1 MTGNSATRRQSRN
14 PPRRR
19 NVWQIAL
26 AALGVV
32 LLGTINLWWRQLTPQ
47 VPDSAPPPTETA
59 APRSTGDPLRDAEAR
74 LAKAR
79 GSLNETIAALAVR
92 DAATPSP
99 DSLWRTLP
107 VDIELLPR
115 LEAVMDRASLDF
127 SADGR
132 WLVGAW
138 ADGFRVFDTATL
150 TRVAWVPAP
159 KLESVGFAYGRR
171 AIRAKRAG
179 VVEMWTFTEIG
190 EWLRFDPPIDAANES
205 FANGSSAVSPRF
217 VALASPER
225 YRVVES
231 ETQRE
236 VAAFPTENPGIQRNI
251 SAFSPDGKILALA
264 IARRRVRLISTET
277 WQPLADLTPPQP
289 LDLDALAFSP
299 DGRTLAL
306 ASTDGHAELWRLKI
320 VTEAAGLCG
329 LVQPPSFENAEW
341 KTAPLS
347 AQPRPKWMEDWLPFT
362 GGPGQID
369 LTPFFNARLD
379 MTWSEFVQRGN
390 DLCELPHGLQRLH
403 GVEYD
408 VRGIVQIAGAGM
420 RAKEWSH
427 YPGEISGIPVGRICK
442 RLHFLHASVTSVPP
456 VGARVA
462 TYRIRYADGTM
473 AEMPVR
479 YGWELCDWWT
489 QLPET
494 VESPAACIAWTGRNS
509 AIREATRNDDVHLYA
524 ATWTNPRPA
533 EPIAKID
540 LASAMSPAAAFIIAI
555 SNDEAE

>member
-1 MTGNSATRRQSRN
+1 MTGSSASRRNDRN
-14 PPRRR
+14 PPARR

-26 AALGVV
+26 GALGVI

-47 VPDSAPPPTETA
+47 VPDSTPPPAETA

-79 GSLNETIAALAVR
+79 GSLNETIAALAAR
-92 DAATPSP
+92 DAAGPAP
-99 DSLWRTLP
+99 DALWCSLP

-115 LEAVMDRASLDF
+115 LEPVMDRASLDF

-150 TRVAWVPAP
+150 ARVAWVPAP
-159 KLESVGFAYGRR
+159 KLESAGFAYG
-171 AIRAKRAG
+171 KRALRANHAG
-179 VVEMWTFTEIG
+179 VAEIWAFTEIG
-190 EWLRFDPPIDAANES
+190 EWLRFDLPVEAVDDSPAR
-205 FANGSSAVSPRF
+205 GSSAESPRF
-217 VALASPER
+217 VVISSPDKF
-225 YRVVES
+225 RVVES
-231 ETQRE
+231 ATQRE
-236 VAAFPTENPGIQRNI
+236 AASFPTENSGTQRNV
-251 SAFSPDGKILALA
+251 SAFSPDGKLLALA
-264 IARRRVRLISTET
+264 VARRRVRLISMET
-277 WQPLADLTPPQP
+277 WLPIAELTPPQP

-299 DGRTLAL
+299 DGRALAL
-306 ASTDGHAELWRLKI
+306 ASTDGHGEVWRLKI
-320 VTEAAGLCG
+320 VAEAAGLCG
-329 LVQPPSFENAEW
+329 LAQPPALGNADW
-341 KTAPLS
+341 KAVPLS
-347 AQPRPKWMEDWLPFT
+347 AQPRPAWMEDWLPFT

-390 DLCELPHGLQRLH
+390 DLCELPRGLQRLH

-408 VRGIVQIAGAGM
+408 VRGIVQIAGAGV
-420 RAKEWSH
+420 RAKEWPH
-427 YPGEISGIPVGRICK
+427 FPGEIPGIPVQRTCQ
-442 RLHFLHASVTSVPP
+442 RLHFLHASVTARPSVDT
-456 VGARVA
+456 RIA
-462 TYRIRYADGTM
+462 TYRIHYADRTV

-494 VESPAACIAWTGRNS
+494 VESPTAWIAWTGRNS

-524 ATWTNPRPA
+524 ATWTNPRPS
-533 EPIAKID
+533 EPIATID
-540 LASAMSPAAAFIIAI
+540 LVSAMSPAAAFIIAI
-555 SNDEAE
+555 STDEAE